1 MDREGGRGGQGGM
14 SPAKIKKI
22 IPVFTIKITSPF
34 MFNSF
39 REPVKTL
46 HRNSDEQ
53 LQEHG
58 RHVKALAGA
67 VLSSVVTA

>member
-1 MDREGGRGGQGGM
+1 
-14 SPAKIKKI
+14 
-22 IPVFTIKITSPF
+22 

>member
-1 MDREGGRGGQGGM
+1 MDREGGRGGDE
-14 SPAKIKKI
+14 PCKNKKNY
-22 IPVFTIKITSPF
+22 PVFTIQITSSF

-53 LQEHG
+53 LQGHG